1 MANRINNQK
10 MRRLALLMAFLIG
23 VFCLSACQAA
33 ANTQTGGT
41 TVATGV
47 KNTAASGSVETETA
61 DSNNLANTVIAVDYD
76 SDDEDASWSDT
87 AATKIELS
95 GASINVSGSGA
106 TADGG
111 KATIT
116 SAGTY
121 QISGTLTDGQI
132 IVDTTDK
139 DPVRLVLDGAH
150 LTCSNSAPI
159 YIKDAGKVILILAD
173 GTENSVADGTA
184 YVLDDAAAEEPNA
197 AIFSKS
203 DLTVN
208 GSGSLTID
216 ANYKHGINSKDELK
230 IISGTIS
237 IESAADGIRGKDY
250 VAVKGGIITIAAA
263 ADGIQSSNEEDA
275 GKGYVSIEGG
285 TIRITAGL
293 DGIQA
298 ATSAV
303 VSGGDLTL
311 TTGGGSANSS
321 SKSGSAGNT
330 WGKWGTQ
337 NGGSTTDEISAKGIK
352 AAADLTIAG
361 GTLTI
366 DSSDDALHTNGT
378 ITISGGTIRIATGDD
393 GIHAD
398 SSITISAGTIDITQC
413 YEGIESAGITIN
425 GGDISLVA
433 GDDGINIAGGND
445 SSSVNGRPGQNTI
458 STSGSNLLAING
470 GNIIVDAAGDGFDIN
485 GSITMTA
492 GSVIINGP
500 TDNGNGPLDYDGTF
514 DISGGF
520 LIAAGSSGMA
530 LAPSTS
536 SSQNSIMLGFTSAMD
551 ADTIIHIQSQSGD
564 DLMTF
569 MPTKNFQSLV
579 ICSPD
584 IKQGTTYDVY
594 TGGASTGTAAA
605 GGLYTG
611 GTYTAGTKV
620 TSLTISGSVTTYG
633 SSGGMNPPGGG
644 GGGRR

>member
-10 MRRLALLMAFLIG
+10 TRRLALLMAFLIG
-23 VFCLSACQAA
+23 AFCLSACQTA
-33 ANTQTGGT
+33 ANTQTSGT
-41 TVATGV
+41 TAAAGV
-47 KNTAASGSVETETA
+47 KNTAASGSAETETA
-61 DSNNLANTVIAVDYD
+61 DGNNLANTVIAVDYD
-76 SDDEDASWSDT
+76 SDDEDASWTET

-95 GASINVSGSGA
+95 GASITVSGSGA

-121 QISGTLTDGQI
+121 QISGTLADGQI

-139 DPVRLVLDGAH
+139 DPVRLILDGAH
-150 LTCSNSAPI
+150 ITCSNSAPI
-159 YIKDAGKVILILAD
+159 YVKDAGKVILILAD

-184 YVLDDAAAEEPNA
+184 YVFDDTAAEEPNA

-230 IISGTIS
+230 IMNGTIT

-250 VAVKGGIITIAAA
+250 VAVKGGTITISAA
-263 ADGIQSSNEEDA
+263 ADGIQSSNEEDTS
-275 GKGYVSIEGG
+275 KGYVSIEGG
-285 TIRITAGL
+285 VIKITAGL

-298 ATSAV
+298 ATSAA
-303 VSGGDLTL
+303 VSGGSLTL

-337 NGGSTTDEISAKGIK
+337 SSSGTTNEISAKGIK
-352 AAADLTIAG
+352 ATDSLTVAG

-366 DSSDDALHTNGT
+366 DSSDDALHANGT
-378 ITISGGTIRIATGDD
+378 ITISGGTMQIASGDD

-398 SSITISAGTIDITQC
+398 SSIAITAGTIDITQC
-413 YEGIESAGITIN
+413 YEGIESADITIG
-425 GGDISLVA
+425 GGDIRLVA
-433 GDDGINIAGGND
+433 ADDGINIAGGND
-445 SSSVNGRPGQNTI
+445 SSSVNGRQGQNTI
-458 STSGSNLLAING
+458 STSGSNLLTING

-514 DISGGF
+514 NVSGGF

-536 SSQNSIMLGFTSAMD
+536 SSQYSIMLGFTSVMNAG
-551 ADTIIHIQSQSGD
+551 TIVRIQSQSGEE
-564 DLMTF
+564 LMTF

-605 GGLYTG
+605 GGLYSG
-611 GTYTAGTKV
+611 GTYTAGTKAA
-620 TSLTISGSVTTYG
+620 SLTVSGPVTTYG
-633 SSGGMNPPGGG
+633 SSGGMNPRGGG
-644 GGGRR
+644 GGGKR